1 MAAVLLER
9 DAQLGVLVGAVA
21 AAAEGRGST
30 ALIAGEAGIGKTS
43 LVRALVERVG
53 GDARVLVAACDDLV
67 ASRTLGPL
75 HDAAA
80 GSAGPLAAALA
91 EEDPADR
98 VFAALLEELAEQ
110 RPTVLV
116 VEDVQWADDA
126 TLDVLGYA
134 ARRVEAVGAVLVL
147 TTRDE
152 LDPRH
157 PLHRLLGALTGCPV
171 HRIDLEP
178 LSRGAVQALAAGSGR
193 DPEAVHALTRG
204 NPFFV
209 TETLAAPR
217 EEVPVSVKDAVL
229 ARLRGLDSDCREAL
243 ERLSVVP
250 SHVPPELARVLL
262 GESMGALPA
271 AELAGVIEG
280 RPDGLGFR
288 HELARRAIESSLPVT
303 RVRLLNQAVVE
314 ALREQDRPERARLMH
329 HAVAAGDVDT
339 VLAIGPGAARE
350 AARAGSHRQALA
362 HLEAV
367 VPYAARLAPAEQAA
381 VLDDYGWELYNAARF
396 REAVRAGSAAGEL
409 YAGLGDQVALGLCL
423 VRVSRHWFM
432 AGETDAA
439 EECAAR
445 AVRILD
451 AAGDDAALAQATLYQ
466 GAILALAEDPEQAG
480 AVLRRAGSLARA
492 SQRMDLAVL
501 CLNYIGIARVEAGD
515 PEGLEEVRESIGLA
529 TAGRHHEEAA
539 RGYTNLAELLLR
551 VGRLDELE
559 SCVADGLAFTR
570 ERGFWSH
577 AYNLEVHRC
586 LLLLR
591 RGDWDGAEQ
600 GLREVVDAVD
610 DPGMLFAYS
619 VPWLGR
625 LLARRGDPVAEGMLA
640 AAWEEAQRHRLLL
653 GLAYAGIARVEWAWH
668 RGRARDRRARRRR
681 PAAAHRASGRGAV
694 PRRAAAL
701 PRPRRVCRRSPS
713 TAARRP
719 ARRGCEGDWRA
730 AAAAWRAAGDPYETA
745 LELAESGEAEA
756 TGEALRILED
766 LRAEPAAA
774 RVRERLRAMG
784 APVPRGPR
792 AVTRA
797 NPAGLTPRQLAV
809 LALLSQG
816 MTNAEIADRL
826 VLSVRTVDHHVA
838 AVLDKLGVRSRRE
851 AAAARR
857 SSASG
862 PSRPVV
868 RWRSW
873 RCAAPTASS
882 REGRRRSGRVRLP
895 TGFVWFHNTSQ
906 GAARGGLH

>member
-1 MAAVLLER
+1 MPEALLER
-9 DAQLGVLVGAVA
+9 DAQLEVLVGAVTEGA
-21 AAAEGRGST
+21 HGRGST

-43 LVRALVERVG
+43 LVRALVARL
-53 GDARVLVAACDDLV
+53 GDEARVLMAACDDLV

-75 HDAAA
+75 HDAAL
-80 GSAGPLAAALA
+80 GSSGPLAAALA
-91 EEDPADR
+91 DEGPVDR
-98 VFAALLEELAEQ
+98 VFAALLEELAEE

-116 VEDVQWADDA
+116 VEDVHWADDA

-157 PLHRLLGALTGCPV
+157 PLHRLLGALAGCPV
-171 HRIDLEP
+171 HRIELSP
-178 LSRGAVQALAAGSGR
+178 LSRDAVQALASGTGR
-193 DPEAVHALTRG
+193 DPAAVHALTRG

-209 TETLAAPR
+209 TETLAAPPGQ
-217 EEVPVSVKDAVL
+217 VPASVKDAVL
-229 ARLRGLDSDCREAL
+229 ARLRGLDPDCREAL

-250 SHVPPELARVLL
+250 SHVPRDLAGVLL
-262 GESMGALPA
+262 GETMAALPA
-271 AELAGVIEG
+271 AELAGIIED

-303 RVRLLNQAVVE
+303 RVRLLNQAVVA
-314 ALREQDRPERARLMH
+314 ALRSQERPERARLMH

-339 VLAIGPGAARE
+339 VLAVGPQAARE
-350 AARAGSHRQALA
+350 AARAGAHRQALA

-409 YAGLGDQVALGLCL
+409 YAGLGDRVALGRCL

-439 EECAAR
+439 EDCAER
-445 AVRILD
+445 AVAILE
-451 AAGDDAALAQATLYQ
+451 AAGDDPALAQATLYQ
-466 GAILALAEDPEQAG
+466 GAILALAEDPEAAG
-480 AVLRRAGSLARA
+480 AVLRRAGALARA

-501 CLNYIGIARVEAGD
+501 CLNYIGIARVESGD
-515 PEGLEEVRESIGLA
+515 PEGLEEVRQSIELA
-529 TAGRHHEEAA
+529 LAGRHYEEAA

-551 VGRLDELE
+551 VGRLHELE
-559 SCVADGLAFTR
+559 RCVTDGLAFTH

-591 RGDWDGAEQ
+591 RGDWDGAEE
-600 GLREVVDAVD
+600 GLRGVVDAVD

-640 AAWEEAQRHRLLL
+640 AAWEQAQRQRLLL
-653 GLAYAGIARVEWAWH
+653 GLAYAGIARVEWAWLAGEPEIAE
-668 RGRARDRRARRRR
+668 RV
-681 PAAAHRASGRGAV
+681 GAV
-694 PRRAAAL
+694 LLARTEHPGAAPFRGELLRYLARAGVPAESFDGCPAGWAAGL
-701 PRPRRVCRRSPS
+701 
-713 TAARRP
+713 A
-719 ARRGCEGDWRA
+719 GDWRA
-730 AAAAWRAAGDPYETA
+730 AAAAWREAGDPYETA
-745 LELAESGEAEA
+745 LELAESGDADAVAEA
-756 TGEALRILED
+756 LGMLEE

-784 APVPRGPR
+784 ARVPRGPR

-809 LALLSQG
+809 LGLLREG

-851 AAAARR
+851 AAAA
-857 SSASG
+857 AQELG
-862 PSRPVV
+862 V
-868 RWRSW
+868 
-873 RCAAPTASS
+873 
-882 REGRRRSGRVRLP
+882 G
-895 TGFVWFHNTSQ
+895 
-906 GAARGGLH
+906 

>member
-1 MAAVLLER
+1 MAEVLLER
-9 DAQLGVLVGAVA
+9 DAQLEILARAVA
-21 AAAEGRGST
+21 DGGEGRGST
-30 ALIAGEAGIGKTS
+30 ALVSGEAGIGKTS

-53 GDARVLVAACDDLV
+53 ATARVLVAACDDLV

-80 GSAGPLAAALA
+80 GTDGPLAAALA
-91 EEDPADR
+91 DNEPADR
-98 VFAALLEELAEQ
+98 VFAALLEELAEE

-116 VEDVQWADDA
+116 VEDVHWADDA

-134 ARRVEAVGAVLVL
+134 ARRVEAIGAVLVL
-147 TTRDE
+147 TMRDE

-157 PLHRLLGALTGCPV
+157 PLHRLLGALAGCPV
-171 HRIDLEP
+171 HRIELSP
-178 LSRGAVQALAAGSGR
+178 LSRGAVQALAEGTGR
-193 DPEAVHALTRG
+193 DATTVHALTGG

-217 EEVPVSVKDAVL
+217 DEVPASVKDAVL
-229 ARLRGLDSDCREAL
+229 ARLRGLDPDCREAL

-250 SHVPPELARVLL
+250 SHVPPDLATVLL
-262 GESMGALPA
+262 GESIGALPA

-303 RVRLLNQAVVE
+303 RVRLLNQSVVE
-314 ALREQDRPERARLMH
+314 ALRRQDRPERARLMH
-329 HAVAAGDVDT
+329 HAVAAGDIDT
-339 VLAIGPGAARE
+339 VLAVGPE
-350 AARAGSHRQALA
+350 AARAGAHRQALA

-367 VPYAARLAPAEQAA
+367 VPYAARLSPAEQAA

-396 REAVRAGSAAGEL
+396 RDAVRAGSAAAEL
-409 YAGLGDQVALGLCL
+409 YAGLGLPVALGLCL

-439 EECAAR
+439 EECAER
-445 AVRILD
+445 AVRILE

-480 AVLRRAGSLARA
+480 AALRRAGSLARA

-515 PEGLEEVRESIGLA
+515 AEGIDQVRDSIELA
-529 TAGRHHEEAA
+529 TAGRYHEEAA

-551 VGRLDELE
+551 AGRLDELE
-559 SCVADGLAFTR
+559 SCVADGLAFTH

-591 RGDWDGAEQ
+591 RGDWDGAEL
-600 GLREVVDAVD
+600 GLRRLIETVD

-619 VPWLGR
+619 MPWLGR

-640 AAWEEAQRHRLLL
+640 AAWEQAQRHRLLL
-653 GLAYAGIARVEWAWH
+653 GLAYAGIARVEWAWLAGEPEIAE
-668 RGRARDRRARRRR
+668 RV
-681 PAAAHRASGRGAV
+681 AAFL
-694 PRRAAAL
+694 L
-701 PRPRRVCRRSPS
+701 PRTEHPG
-713 TAARRP
+713 AAPFRGELLRYLARAGLP
-719 ARRGCEGDWRA
+719 AESFDDCPPAWAAGLEGEWRA
-730 AAAAWRAAGDPYETA
+730 AADLWRAAGDPYETA
-745 LELAESGEAEA
+745 LELAESDDADAAGD
-756 TGEALRILED
+756 ALRMLET

-809 LALLSQG
+809 LGLLREG

-851 AAAARR
+851 AAAAAQQLGVG
-857 SSASG
+857 AS
-862 PSRPVV
+862 
-868 RWRSW
+868 
-873 RCAAPTASS
+873 
-882 REGRRRSGRVRLP
+882 
-895 TGFVWFHNTSQ
+895 
-906 GAARGGLH
+906 

>member
-1 MAAVLLER
+1 MAEVLLER
-9 DAQLGVLVGAVA
+9 DAQLEALLGAVA
-21 AAAEGRGST
+21 EAAKGHGST

-43 LVRALVERVG
+43 LVRALARRVG
-53 GDARVLVAACDDLV
+53 GTARVLMAACDDLV

-75 HDAAA
+75 RDAAA
-80 GSAGPLAAALA
+80 GSNGPLGAALA
-91 EEDPADR
+91 EDSPVDR
-98 VFAALLEELAEQ
+98 VFPALLEELSEE
-110 RPTVLV
+110 RPTILV
-116 VEDVQWADDA
+116 VEDLHWADDA

-134 ARRVEAVGAVLVL
+134 ARRVDTVGAVLVL
-147 TTRDE
+147 TMRDE

-157 PLHRLLGALTGCPV
+157 PLHRLLGAIMGCPV
-171 HRIDLEP
+171 HRIELAP
-178 LSRGAVQALAAGSGR
+178 LSRGAVQSLAAGSGR
-193 DPEAVHALTRG
+193 DPAAVHALTRG

-217 EEVPVSVKDAVL
+217 DEVPASVKDAVL
-229 ARLRGLDSDCREAL
+229 ARLRGLDADCREAL

-250 SHVPPELARVLL
+250 SHVSPELAALLL
-262 GESMGALPA
+262 GDKLRALPA
-271 AELAGVIEG
+271 AELAGVIED

-288 HELARRAIESSLPVT
+288 HELARRAIEGSLPVT
-303 RVRLLNQAVVE
+303 RVRLLNRAVVA
-314 ALREQDRPERARLMH
+314 ALRLQERPERARLMH

-339 VLAIGPGAARE
+339 VLAIGPRAARE
-350 AARAGSHRQALA
+350 AARAGAHRQALA

-367 VPYAARLAPAEQAA
+367 VPYAPRLAPAEQAA

-396 REAVRAGSAAGEL
+396 REAVRAGSAAAEL
-409 YAGLGDQVALGLCL
+409 YAGLGDSVALGSCL

-445 AVRILD
+445 AVRILEP
-451 AAGDDAALAQATLYQ
+451 AGDDAALAQATLYQ
-466 GAILALAEDPEQAG
+466 GAILALADDPEQAG
-480 AVLRRAGSLARA
+480 AVLGRADALARA

-501 CLNYIGIARVEAGD
+501 CQNYIGIARVERGD
-515 PEGLEEVRESIGLA
+515 PEGLEQVRDSIGLA
-529 TAGRHHEEAA
+529 GAGGHYEAAA

-551 VGRLDELE
+551 AGRLDELE
-559 SCVADGLAFTR
+559 RCVTEGLAFTH

-577 AYNLEVHRC
+577 AYNLDVHRC

-591 RGDWDGAEQ
+591 TGDWDGAEE
-600 GLREVVDAVD
+600 GLRGVVDAVD

-640 AAWEEAQRHRLLL
+640 AAWEQAQRHRLLL
-653 GLAYAGIARVEWAWH
+653 GLAYAGIARAEWAWLA
-668 RGRARDRRARRRR
+668 GRPEIAERV
-681 PAAAHRASGRGAV
+681 AAV
-694 PRRAAAL
+694 LL
-701 PRPRRVCRRSPS
+701 PRTRHPG
-713 TAARRP
+713 AAPFRGELLRYLARAGLP
-719 ARRGCEGDWRA
+719 AESFDGCPPAWAAGLQGDWPA
-730 AAAAWRAAGDPYETA
+730 AAAAWREGGDPYETA

-774 RVRERLRAMG
+774 SVRERLRAMG
-784 APVPRGPR
+784 ASVPRGPR

-809 LALLSQG
+809 LALLREG
-816 MTNAEIADRL
+816 MTNGEIAERL

-851 AAAARR
+851 AAAA
-857 SSASG
+857 AQELG
-862 PSRPVV
+862 VGV
-868 RWRSW
+868 
-873 RCAAPTASS
+873 
-882 REGRRRSGRVRLP
+882 
-895 TGFVWFHNTSQ
+895 
-906 GAARGGLH
+906 

>member
-1 MAAVLLER
+1 MAEVLLER
-9 DAQLGVLVGAVA
+9 GAQLEVLVGAVA
-21 AAAEGRGST
+21 AGGQGRGST

-43 LVRALVERVG
+43 LVRAMAARV
-53 GDARVLVAACDDLV
+53 DAEARVLMSACDDLV

-80 GSAGPLAAALA
+80 GSDGPLAAALA
-91 EEDPADR
+91 EETPVDR
-98 VFAALLEELAEQ
+98 VFPALLEELAEE

-116 VEDVQWADDA
+116 VEDVHWADDA

-134 ARRVEAVGAVLVL
+134 ARRVEGVGAVLVL
-147 TTRDE
+147 TMRDE

-157 PLHRLLGALTGCPV
+157 PLHRLLGALTRCAV
-171 HRIDLEP
+171 HRIELSP
-178 LSRGAVQALAAGSGR
+178 LSRAAVQSLAAGTGR
-193 DPEAVHALTRG
+193 DAAAVHALTRG

-217 EEVPVSVKDAVL
+217 DEVPASVKDAVL
-229 ARLRGLDSDCREAL
+229 ARLRGLDADCREAL

-250 SHVPPELARVLL
+250 SHVSPELATLLL
-262 GESMGALPA
+262 GERMSALPA
-271 AELAGVIEG
+271 AELAGVIED

-288 HELARRAIESSLPVT
+288 HELARRAIASSLPVT
-303 RVRLLNQAVVE
+303 RVRLLNRAVVE
-314 ALREQDRPERARLMH
+314 ALRMQERPERARLMH

-339 VLAIGPGAARE
+339 VLAIGPPAARE

-367 VPYAARLAPAEQAA
+367 VPYAARLPPAEQAA

-396 REAVRAGSAAGEL
+396 RDAVRAGSAAAEL
-409 YAGLGDQVALGLCL
+409 YAGLGDAVALGSCL

-439 EECAAR
+439 EECAER
-445 AVRILD
+445 AVAILE
-451 AAGDDAALAQATLYQ
+451 AAGDEAALAQASLYQ
-466 GAILALAEDPEQAG
+466 GAILALADDPEQAG
-480 AVLRRAGSLARA
+480 AVLRRADDLARA

-501 CLNYIGIARVEAGD
+501 CLNYIGIARVERGD
-515 PEGLEEVRESIGLA
+515 PEGIEQVRESIDLA
-529 TAGRHHEEAA
+529 IAGGHHEAAA

-551 VGRLDELE
+551 AGRLDELE
-559 SCVADGLAFTR
+559 RCVTDGLAFTH

-577 AYNLEVHRC
+577 AYNLDVHRC

-591 RGDWDGAEQ
+591 RGDWDGAER
-600 GLREVVDAVD
+600 GLRGVVDAVD

-625 LLARRGDPVAEGMLA
+625 LLARRGDPIAEGMLA
-640 AAWEEAQRHRLLL
+640 AAWEQAQRHRLLL
-653 GLAYAGIARVEWAWH
+653 GLAYAGIARVEWAW
-668 RGRARDRRARRRR
+668 
-681 PAAAHRASGRGAV
+681 
-694 PRRAAAL
+694 L
-701 PRPRRVCRRSPS
+701 
-713 TAARRP
+713 ARRP
-719 ARRGCEGDWRA
+719 DVAERVAAVLLPRTQHPGAAPFRGELLRYLARAGLPAESFAGCPLPWAAGIEGDWRG
-730 AAAAWRAAGDPYETA
+730 AAAAWREAGDPYETA
-745 LELAESGEAEA
+745 LELAESGDADA
-756 TGEALRILED
+756 TAQALRILEG

-784 APVPRGPR
+784 ASVPRGPR
-792 AVTRA
+792 PVTRA

-809 LALLSQG
+809 LALLREG

-851 AAAARR
+851 AAVAAQEL
-857 SSASG
+857 G
-862 PSRPVV
+862 VGV
-868 RWRSW
+868 
-873 RCAAPTASS
+873 
-882 REGRRRSGRVRLP
+882 
-895 TGFVWFHNTSQ
+895 
-906 GAARGGLH
+906 

>member
-1 MAAVLLER
+1 MAEVLLER
-9 DAQLGVLVGAVA
+9 DAQLGILVGAVA
-21 AAAEGRGST
+21 EGGKGRGST

-43 LVRALVERVG
+43 LVRALAGRV
-53 GDARVLVAACDDLV
+53 DAEARVLMAACDDLV

-80 GSAGPLAAALA
+80 GGDGPLAAALA
-91 EEDPADR
+91 TESPGDG
-98 VFAALLEELAEQ
+98 VFSALLEELAEE

-116 VEDVQWADDA
+116 VEDIHWADDA

-134 ARRVEAVGAVLVL
+134 ARRVEPIGAVLVL
-147 TTRDE
+147 TMRDE

-171 HRIDLEP
+171 HRIELSP
-178 LSRGAVQALAAGSGR
+178 LSRRAVQALAAGTGR
-193 DPEAVHALTRG
+193 DPAAVHALTRG

-217 EEVPVSVKDAVL
+217 DEVPVSVRDAVL
-229 ARLRGLDSDCREAL
+229 ARLRGLDADCREAL

-250 SHVPPELARVLL
+250 SHVSPELATLL
-262 GESMGALPA
+262 LREQMSALPA
-271 AELAGVIEG
+271 AELAGVIEE

-303 RVRLLNQAVVE
+303 RVRLLNRAVVE
-314 ALREQDRPERARLMH
+314 ALGVQERPEPARLMH

-367 VPYAARLAPAEQAA
+367 VPHAARLAPAEQAA
-381 VLDDYGWELYNAARF
+381 VLDEYGWELYNAARF
-396 REAVRAGSAAGEL
+396 REAVQAGSAAAEL
-409 YAGLGDQVALGLCL
+409 YAGLGDSVALGSCL

-439 EECAAR
+439 EECAER
-445 AVRILD
+445 AVRILE
-451 AAGDDAALAQATLYQ
+451 AAGDDAALAQAALYQ
-466 GAILALAEDPEQAG
+466 GAILVLAEGPEQAA
-480 AVLRRAGSLARA
+480 AVLRRAGGLARA
-492 SQRMDLAVL
+492 SQRMDLVVL
-501 CLNYIGIARVEAGD
+501 CLNYIGIARVEGGD
-515 PEGLEEVRESIGLA
+515 PEGLEQVRESIGLA
-529 TAGRHHEEAA
+529 IAGRYHEGAA

-551 VGRLDELE
+551 AGRLDELE
-559 SCVADGLAFTR
+559 GCVTDGLAFTR

-577 AYNLEVHRC
+577 AYNLDVHRC

-591 RGDWDGAEQ
+591 KGDWDGAER
-600 GLREVVDAVD
+600 GLRGVVDAVD

-653 GLAYAGIARVEWAWH
+653 GLAYAGIARVEWAWLAGQPEIAERVAAVLLARTEH
-668 RGRARDRRARRRR
+668 PGAAPFRGELLRYLARAGL
-681 PAAAHRASGRGAV
+681 PAESFAGCPPAWAAGI
-694 PRRAAAL
+694 
-701 PRPRRVCRRSPS
+701 
-713 TAARRP
+713 
-719 ARRGCEGDWRA
+719 EGDWRA
-730 AAAAWRAAGDPYETA
+730 AAAAWQEAGDPYEAA
-745 LELAESGEAEA
+745 LELAESGEADA
-756 TGEALRILED
+756 TGEALRILEG

-774 RVRERLRAMG
+774 LVRERLRAMG

-792 AVTRA
+792 AVTRS

-809 LALLSQG
+809 LALLREG

-851 AAAARR
+851 AAAA
-857 SSASG
+857 AQELG
-862 PSRPVV
+862 VGV
-868 RWRSW
+868 
-873 RCAAPTASS
+873 
-882 REGRRRSGRVRLP
+882 
-895 TGFVWFHNTSQ
+895 
-906 GAARGGLH
+906 

>member
-1 MAAVLLER
+1 MAEALLER
-9 DAQLGVLVGAVA
+9 DAQLEILAGAVVE
-21 AAAEGRGST
+21 AAEGRGST

-43 LVRALVERVG
+43 LARALVERVHG
-53 GDARVLVAACDDLV
+53 EARVLMAACDDLV

-80 GSAGPLAAALA
+80 GTSGPLAAALS
-91 EEDPADR
+91 DDGPVDR
-98 VFAALLEELAEQ
+98 VFAALLEELAEE

-116 VEDVQWADDA
+116 VEDVHWADDA

-134 ARRVEAVGAVLVL
+134 ARRVENIGAVLVL
-147 TTRDE
+147 TMRDE

-171 HRIDLEP
+171 HRIELSP
-178 LSRGAVQALAAGSGR
+178 LSREAVQALAAGTGR
-193 DPEAVHALTRG
+193 DPTAVHALTRG

-217 EEVPVSVKDAVL
+217 DEVPVSVKDAVL
-229 ARLRGLDSDCREAL
+229 ARLRGLDAECREAL

-250 SHVPPELARVLL
+250 SHVPPDLAAVLL
-262 GESMGALPA
+262 GESMSALPA

-280 RPDGLGFR
+280 RADGLGFR

-314 ALREQDRPERARLMH
+314 ALRGQDRPERARLMH

-339 VLAIGPGAARE
+339 MLAVGPEAARE
-350 AARAGSHRQALA
+350 AARAGAHRQALA

-367 VPYAARLAPAEQAA
+367 VPHAAQLSPAEQAA
-381 VLDDYGWELYNAARF
+381 VLDDYAWELYNAARF
-396 REAVRAGSAAGEL
+396 REAVRVGSAAAEL
-409 YAGLGDQVALGLCL
+409 YAGLGYPVALGLCL

-439 EECAAR
+439 EECVER
-445 AVRILD
+445 AVRILE

-480 AVLRRAGSLARA
+480 AVLRRAGQLARA

-515 PEGLEEVRESIGLA
+515 PGGLDEVRASINLA
-529 TAGRHHEEAA
+529 LAGRHHEEAA

-551 VGRLDELE
+551 AGRLDELE
-559 SCVADGLAFTR
+559 ACVRDGLAFCR

-591 RGDWDGAEQ
+591 RGDWDGAEA
-600 GLREVVDAVD
+600 GLRGVVDAVD

-640 AAWEEAQRHRLLL
+640 AAWEQAQRHRLLL
-653 GLAYAGIARVEWAWH
+653 GLAYAGIARVEWAWLAGETEVAE
-668 RGRARDRRARRRR
+668 RV
-681 PAAAHRASGRGAV
+681 GAV
-694 PRRAAAL
+694 LLSRTEHPGAAPFRGELLRYLARAGLPAESFEGCPAGWAAGL
-701 PRPRRVCRRSPS
+701 
-713 TAARRP
+713 
-719 ARRGCEGDWRA
+719 EGDWRA
-730 AAAAWRAAGDPYETA
+730 AADAWREAGDPYETA
-745 LELAESGEAEA
+745 LEQAESGDAE
-756 TGEALRILED
+756 TMGEALRTLEA

-809 LALLSQG
+809 LGLLREG

-851 AAAARR
+851 AAAA
-857 SSASG
+857 AEELG
-862 PSRPVV
+862 VGV
-868 RWRSW
+868 
-873 RCAAPTASS
+873 
-882 REGRRRSGRVRLP
+882 
-895 TGFVWFHNTSQ
+895 
-906 GAARGGLH
+906 

>member
-1 MAAVLLER
+1 MAEVLLER
-9 DAQLGVLVGAVA
+9 GAQLEVLVGAVA
-21 AAAEGRGST
+21 AGGDGRGST
-30 ALIAGEAGIGKTS
+30 ALVAGEAGIGKTS
-43 LVRALVERVG
+43 VVRALAERVRG
-53 GDARVLVAACDDLV
+53 AARVLVAACDDLV

-75 HDAAA
+75 HDAAV
-80 GSAGPLAAALA
+80 GTDGPLAAALA
-91 EEDPADR
+91 EDGPADR
-98 VFAALLEELAEQ
+98 VFAALLEELAEE

-116 VEDVQWADDA
+116 VEDVHWADDA

-147 TTRDE
+147 TMRDE

-171 HRIDLEP
+171 HRIDLAP
-178 LSRGAVQALAAGSGR
+178 LSHGAVQALAAGTGR
-193 DPEAVHALTRG
+193 DPAAVHALTRG

-209 TETLAAPR
+209 TETLAAPSD
-217 EEVPVSVKDAVL
+217 EVPASVKDAVL
-229 ARLRGLDSDCREAL
+229 ARLRGLDADCRDAL

-250 SHVPPELARVLL
+250 SHVPPELATVLL
-262 GESMGALPA
+262 GQGMSALPP
-271 AELAGVIEG
+271 AELAGVIEA

-303 RVRLLNQAVVE
+303 RVRLLNHAVVE
-314 ALREQDRPERARLMH
+314 ALRGQDRPERARLMH

-339 VLAIGPGAARE
+339 VLAVGPEAARE
-350 AARAGSHRQALA
+350 AARAGAHRQALA

-367 VPYAARLAPAEQAA
+367 VPNAARLAPAEQAA

-396 REAVRAGSAAGEL
+396 REAVRAGGAAAEL
-409 YAGLGDQVALGLCL
+409 YAGLGDPVALGLCL

-439 EECAAR
+439 EDCAER
-445 AVRILD
+445 AVRILE
-451 AAGDDAALAQATLYQ
+451 ATGDEAALAQATLYQ
-466 GAILALAEDPEQAG
+466 GAILALADEPEQAG

-515 PEGLEEVRESIGLA
+515 PNGIEEVRESVRLA
-529 TAGRHHEEAA
+529 IAGRHHEEAA

-551 VGRLDELE
+551 AGRLDELE
-559 SCVADGLAFTR
+559 RCVADGLAFTH

-591 RGDWDGAEQ
+591 RGDWDGAEE

-640 AAWEEAQRHRLLL
+640 AAWEQAQRHRLLL
-653 GLAYAGIARVEWAWH
+653 GLAYAGIARVEWAWLAGQPEVAE
-668 RGRARDRRARRRR
+668 RV
-681 PAAAHRASGRGAV
+681 AAFL
-694 PRRAAAL
+694 L
-701 PRPRRVCRRSPS
+701 PRTEHPG
-713 TAARRP
+713 AAPFRGELLRYLARAGLP
-719 ARRGCEGDWRA
+719 AESFDGCPPGYAAGLEGDWRA

-745 LELAESGEAEA
+745 LELAESGEPDA
-756 TGEALRILED
+756 TGEALLALEQ

-809 LALLSQG
+809 LGLLREG
-816 MTNAEIADRL
+816 MTNAEIAGRL

-851 AAAARR
+851 AAAA
-857 SSASG
+857 AQELG
-862 PSRPVV
+862 VGV
-868 RWRSW
+868 
-873 RCAAPTASS
+873 
-882 REGRRRSGRVRLP
+882 
-895 TGFVWFHNTSQ
+895 
-906 GAARGGLH
+906 

>member
-1 MAAVLLER
+1 MAEVLLER
-9 DAQLGVLVGAVA
+9 DAQLEVLVEAVA
-21 AAAEGRGST
+21 EGGKGRGST
-30 ALIAGEAGIGKTS
+30 ALVAGEAGIGKTS
-43 LVRALVERVG
+43 LVRALAERVG
-53 GDARVLVAACDDLV
+53 DQARVLMAACDDLV

-80 GSAGPLAAALA
+80 GSDGPLAAALA
-91 EEDPADR
+91 AESPVDG
-98 VFAALLEELAEQ
+98 VFSALLEELGEE

-116 VEDVQWADDA
+116 VEDIHWADDA

-134 ARRVEAVGAVLVL
+134 ARRVETVGAVLVL
-147 TTRDE
+147 TTRDD

-171 HRIDLEP
+171 HRIDLSP
-178 LSRGAVQALAAGSGR
+178 LSRRAVQSLAAGTGR
-193 DPEAVHALTRG
+193 DPAAVHALTRG

-217 EEVPVSVKDAVL
+217 DEVPASVRDAVL
-229 ARLRGLDSDCREAL
+229 ARLRGLDADCREAL

-250 SHVPPELARVLL
+250 SHVSPELATVLL
-262 GESMGALPA
+262 GEHMSALPA
-271 AELAGVIEG
+271 AELAGVIEE

-303 RVRLLNQAVVE
+303 RVRLLNRAVVE
-314 ALREQDRPERARLMH
+314 ALRVQERPEPARLMH
-329 HAVAAGDVDT
+329 HAVAAGDVET
-339 VLAIGPGAARE
+339 LLAIGPRAARE

-367 VPYAARLAPAEQAA
+367 VPHAARLAPAEQAA

-396 REAVRAGSAAGEL
+396 REAVGAGSAAAEL
-409 YAGLGDQVALGLCL
+409 YAGLGDAVALGSCL

-439 EECAAR
+439 EDCAER
-445 AVRILD
+445 AVRILE
-451 AAGDDAALAQATLYQ
+451 AAGDDKAALAQATLYQ

-480 AVLRRAGSLARA
+480 VVLRRADDLARA

-501 CLNYIGIARVEAGD
+501 CQNYIGIARVEGGD
-515 PEGLEEVRESIGLA
+515 PEGLEQVRESIGLA
-529 TAGRHHEEAA
+529 IAGRYHEGAA

-551 VGRLDELE
+551 AGRLDELE
-559 SCVADGLAFTR
+559 RCVTDGLAFTH

-577 AYNLEVHRC
+577 AYNLDVHRC

-591 RGDWDGAEQ
+591 TGDWDGAER

-640 AAWEEAQRHRLLL
+640 AAWEQAQRHRLLL
-653 GLAYAGIARVEWAWH
+653 GLAYAGIARVEWAWLAGRPEIAERVAAVLLARTEH
-668 RGRARDRRARRRR
+668 PGAAPFRGELLRYLARAGL
-681 PAAAHRASGRGAV
+681 PAESFEGCPPAWAAG
-694 PRRAAAL
+694 L
-701 PRPRRVCRRSPS
+701 Q
-713 TAARRP
+713 
-719 ARRGCEGDWRA
+719 GDWRT

-745 LELAESGEAEA
+745 LELAESGDADATAEA
-756 TGEALRILED
+756 LGALEALG
-766 LRAEPAAA
+766 AQPAAA
-774 RVRERLRAMG
+774 VVRERLRAMG

-809 LALLSQG
+809 LGLLREG

-851 AAAARR
+851 AAAA
-857 SSASG
+857 AHELG
-862 PSRPVV
+862 VGV
-868 RWRSW
+868 
-873 RCAAPTASS
+873 
-882 REGRRRSGRVRLP
+882 
-895 TGFVWFHNTSQ
+895 
-906 GAARGGLH
+906 

>member
-1 MAAVLLER
+1 MWGMAEVLLER
-9 DAQLGVLVGAVA
+9 DGQLEVLVGAVA
-21 AAAEGRGST
+21 AAAQGRGST

-43 LVRALVERVG
+43 LVRALVRRVG
-53 GDARVLVAACDDLV
+53 EEARILMAACDDLV

-75 HDAAA
+75 HDAAL
-80 GSAGPLAAALA
+80 GGTGPLAGALA
-91 EEDPADR
+91 EEGEVDR
-98 VFAALLEELAEQ
+98 VFAALLEELAEE

-116 VEDVQWADDA
+116 VEDVHWADDA

-134 ARRVEAVGAVLVL
+134 ARRVESVGALLVL

-171 HRIDLEP
+171 HRIELSP
-178 LSRGAVQALAAGSGR
+178 LSRDAVQALAAGTGR
-193 DPEAVHALTRG
+193 DPAAVHALTRG

-209 TETLAAPR
+209 TETLAAPAD
-217 EEVPVSVKDAVL
+217 EVPASVKDAVL
-229 ARLRGLDSDCREAL
+229 ARLRGLDADCREAL

-250 SHVPPELARVLL
+250 SHVPPELAAILL
-262 GESMGALPA
+262 GETIRALPA
-271 AELAGVIEG
+271 AELAGVIED

-314 ALREQDRPERARLMH
+314 ALRTQDRPERARLMH

-339 VLAIGPGAARE
+339 LLAIGPPAARE
-350 AARAGSHRQALA
+350 AARAGAHRQALA

-367 VPYAARLAPAEQAA
+367 VPYAARLTPAEQAA

-396 REAVRAGSAAGEL
+396 REAVRAGSAAAEL
-409 YAGLGDQVALGLCL
+409 YAGLGYPVALGLCL

-432 AGETDAA
+432 AGETGAA
-439 EECAAR
+439 EECAER
-445 AVRILD
+445 AVRILE

-480 AVLRRAGSLARA
+480 TVLRRAGQLARR

-501 CLNYIGIARVEAGD
+501 CLNYIGIARVESGD
-515 PEGLEEVRESIGLA
+515 PDGIGEVRESINLA
-529 TAGRHHEEAA
+529 LAGRHHEEAA

-559 SCVADGLAFTR
+559 RCVADGLAFTH

-586 LLLLR
+586 LLLMR
-591 RGDWDGAEQ
+591 RGDWDGAEE
-600 GLREVVDAVD
+600 GLRGVIDAVD

-640 AAWEEAQRHRLLL
+640 AAWEQAQRHRLLL
-653 GLAYAGIARVEWAWH
+653 GLAYAGIARAEWAWIAGELEVA
-668 RGRARDRRARRRR
+668 RGI
-681 PAAAHRASGRGAV
+681 AAV
-694 PRRAAAL
+694 LL
-701 PRPRRVCRRSPS
+701 PRMEHPG
-713 TAARRP
+713 AAPFRGELLRYLARAGLP
-719 ARRGCEGDWRA
+719 AEPFEGCPPAWAAGLRGDWRA
-730 AAAAWRAAGDPYETA
+730 AAQAWRAAGDRYEMA
-745 LELAESGEAEA
+745 LELCESGDAEA
-756 TGEALRILED
+756 MGEALRTLEG
-766 LRAEPAAA
+766 LRAEPAAFA
-774 RVRERLRAMG
+774 LRQRLRRMG

-792 AVTRA
+792 AETRA

-809 LALLSQG
+809 LELLHAG
-816 MTNAEIADRL
+816 LTNAQIAERL

-851 AAAARR
+851 AAAA
-857 SSASG
+857 AEELG
-862 PSRPVV
+862 VGV
-868 RWRSW
+868 
-873 RCAAPTASS
+873 
-882 REGRRRSGRVRLP
+882 
-895 TGFVWFHNTSQ
+895 
-906 GAARGGLH
+906 

>member
-1 MAAVLLER
+1 MAEVLLER
-9 DAQLGVLVGAVA
+9 DAQLEVLVGAVA
-21 AAAEGRGST
+21 ESADGHGST

-43 LVRALVERVG
+43 LVRALARRVG
-53 GDARVLVAACDDLV
+53 GEARVLMAACDDLV

-75 HDAAA
+75 RDAAA
-80 GSAGPLAAALA
+80 GSDGPLAAALA
-91 EEDPADR
+91 ENSPVDR
-98 VFAALLEELAEQ
+98 VFPALLEELTEE

-116 VEDVQWADDA
+116 VEDVHWADDA

-134 ARRVEAVGAVLVL
+134 ARRLESVGAVLVL

-171 HRIDLEP
+171 HRIELAP
-178 LSRGAVQALAAGSGR
+178 LSRGAVQSLAAGTGR
-193 DPEAVHALTRG
+193 DPAAVHALTRG

-217 EEVPVSVKDAVL
+217 DEVPASVKDAVL
-229 ARLRGLDSDCREAL
+229 ARLRGLDADCREAL

-250 SHVPPELARVLL
+250 SHVSPELAALLL
-262 GESMGALPA
+262 GDRLGALPA
-271 AELAGVIEG
+271 AELAGVIED

-288 HELARRAIESSLPVT
+288 HELARRAIEGSLPVT
-303 RVRLLNQAVVE
+303 RVRLLNRAVVE
-314 ALREQDRPERARLMH
+314 ALGMQERPERARLMH

-339 VLAIGPGAARE
+339 VLAIGPQAARE
-350 AARAGSHRQALA
+350 AARAGAHRQALA

-367 VPYAARLAPAEQAA
+367 VPYAPRLAPGEQAA

-396 REAVRAGSAAGEL
+396 REAVRAGTAAAEL
-409 YAGLGDQVALGLCL
+409 YAGLGDSVALGSCL

-445 AVRILD
+445 AVRILEP
-451 AAGDDAALAQATLYQ
+451 AGDGAALAQATLYQ

-480 AVLRRAGSLARA
+480 TVLGRADDLARA

-501 CLNYIGIARVEAGD
+501 CQNYIGIARVERGD
-515 PEGLEEVRESIGLA
+515 PEGLEQVRESIGLA
-529 TAGRHHEEAA
+529 AAGGHHEAAA

-551 VGRLDELE
+551 AGRLDELE
-559 SCVADGLAFTR
+559 RCVTDGLAFTH

-577 AYNLEVHRC
+577 AYNLDVHRC

-591 RGDWDGAEQ
+591 TGDWDGAAE
-600 GLREVVDAVD
+600 GLRGVVDAVD

-640 AAWEEAQRHRLLL
+640 AAWEQAQRHRLLL
-653 GLAYAGIARVEWAWH
+653 GLAYAGIARVEWAWLA
-668 RGRARDRRARRRR
+668 GRPEIAERV
-681 PAAAHRASGRGAV
+681 AAV
-694 PRRAAAL
+694 LL
-701 PRPRRVCRRSPS
+701 PRTRHPG
-713 TAARRP
+713 AAPFRGELLRYLARAGLP
-719 ARRGCEGDWRA
+719 AESFDGCPPAWAAGLQGDWRA
-730 AAAAWRAAGDPYETA
+730 AAAAWQEAGDPYETA

-756 TGEALRILED
+756 SGEALLTLED

-774 RVRERLRAMG
+774 LVRERLRAMG
-784 APVPRGPR
+784 ASVPRGPR

-809 LALLSQG
+809 LALLREG
-816 MTNAEIADRL
+816 MTNAEIAERL

-851 AAAARR
+851 AAAA
-857 SSASG
+857 AQELG
-862 PSRPVV
+862 V
-868 RWRSW
+868 
-873 RCAAPTASS
+873 
-882 REGRRRSGRVRLP
+882 
-895 TGFVWFHNTSQ
+895 
-906 GAARGGLH
+906 GA

>member
-1 MAAVLLER
+1 MAEVLLER
-9 DAQLGVLVGAVA
+9 DAQLEVLVEAVA
-21 AAAEGRGST
+21 EGARGRGST

-43 LVRALVERVG
+43 LVRALARRVG
-53 GDARVLVAACDDLV
+53 GEARVLMAACDDLV

-75 HDAAA
+75 RDAAA
-80 GSAGPLAAALA
+80 GSDGPLAAALA
-91 EEDPADR
+91 EDSPVDR
-98 VFAALLEELAEQ
+98 VFPALLEELAEE

-116 VEDVQWADDA
+116 VEDVHWADDA
-126 TLDVLGYA
+126 TLDVLGYG
-134 ARRVEAVGAVLVL
+134 ARRVDAVGAVLVL
-147 TTRDE
+147 TMRDE

-171 HRIDLEP
+171 HRIELAP
-178 LSRGAVQALAAGSGR
+178 LSRGAVQSLAAGSGR
-193 DPEAVHALTRG
+193 DPAAVHALTRG

-217 EEVPVSVKDAVL
+217 DEVPASVKDAVL
-229 ARLRGLDSDCREAL
+229 ARLRGLDADCREGL

-250 SHVPPELARVLL
+250 SHVSPELATLLL
-262 GESMGALPA
+262 GDKLGALPA
-271 AELAGVIEG
+271 AELAGVIED

-288 HELARRAIESSLPVT
+288 HELARRAIEGSLPVT
-303 RVRLLNQAVVE
+303 RVRLLNRAVVD
-314 ALREQDRPERARLMH
+314 ALRMQERPERARLMH

-339 VLAIGPGAARE
+339 VLAIGPQAARE
-350 AARAGSHRQALA
+350 AARAGAHRQALA

-367 VPYAARLAPAEQAA
+367 VPYAPRLAPAEQAA

-409 YAGLGDQVALGLCL
+409 YAGLGDSVALGSCL

-445 AVRILD
+445 AVRILEP
-451 AAGDDAALAQATLYQ
+451 AGDDAALAQATLYQ

-480 AVLRRAGSLARA
+480 AVLARADDLARA

-501 CLNYIGIARVEAGD
+501 CQNYIGIARVERGD
-515 PEGLEEVRESIGLA
+515 PEGIEQVRESIGLA
-529 TAGRHHEEAA
+529 SAGGHHEAAA

-551 VGRLDELE
+551 AGRLEELDR
-559 SCVADGLAFTR
+559 CVTDGLAFTH

-577 AYNLEVHRC
+577 AYNLDVHRC

-591 RGDWDGAEQ
+591 TGDWDGAEE

-640 AAWEEAQRHRLLL
+640 AAWEQAQRHRLLL
-653 GLAYAGIARVEWAWH
+653 GLAYAGIARVEWAWLA
-668 RGRARDRRARRRR
+668 GRPEIAERV
-681 PAAAHRASGRGAV
+681 AAV
-694 PRRAAAL
+694 LL
-701 PRPRRVCRRSPS
+701 PRTRHPG
-713 TAARRP
+713 AAPFRGELLRYLARAGLP
-719 ARRGCEGDWRA
+719 AEPFDGCPPAWAAGLQGDWRA
-730 AAAAWRAAGDPYETA
+730 AAAAWQEAGDPYETA

-774 RVRERLRAMG
+774 SVRERLRAMG
-784 APVPRGPR
+784 ASVPRGPR

-809 LALLSQG
+809 LALLREG
-816 MTNAEIADRL
+816 MTNAEIAERL

-851 AAAARR
+851 AAAA
-857 SSASG
+857 AQELG
-862 PSRPVV
+862 V
-868 RWRSW
+868 
-873 RCAAPTASS
+873 A
-882 REGRRRSGRVRLP
+882 
-895 TGFVWFHNTSQ
+895 
-906 GAARGGLH
+906 